1 MVFSYKEKAIIK
13 YLQIKYKYDAT
24 AIVNEHPKYEWNVNG
39 VKKLLKKIDETN
51 DVAQK
56 EGSGQ
61 SVCREEKIELVWE
74 MILSQQDQ
82 PGTHFTPAE
91 IALELN
97 TDCQSVSHITDQD
110 LDLCFSEEIK
120 GAKTYWFKHWKANDS
135 FKKVAVKVYL
145 ENITNCILWWWKD
158 I

>member
-1 MVFSYKEKAIIK
+1 
-13 YLQIKYKYDAT
+13 
-24 AIVNEHPKYEWNVNG
+24 
-39 VKKLLKKIDETN
+39 
-51 DVAQK
+51 
-56 EGSGQ
+56 
-61 SVCREEKIELVWE
+61 

-120 GAKTYWFKHWKANDS
+120 S
-135 FKKVAVKVYL
+135 VKPY
-145 ENITNCILWWWKD
+145 
-158 I
+158 

>member
-1 MVFSYKEKAIIK
+1 MWKNCWER
-13 YLQIKYKYDAT
+13 LMRLMT
-24 AIVNEHPKYEWNVNG
+24 
-39 VKKLLKKIDETN
+39 LLKRKVLD
-51 DVAQK
+51 
-56 EGSGQ
+56 SL
-61 SVCREEKIELVWE
+61 CREEKIELVWE